1 MSDDDDELAGLLLR
15 HLFPAHIDAKTLLR
29 HLHTPKAPN
38 LLGSYVWFWTHE
50 ILQCAPE
57 HLPLL
62 LDGLVDRPEFCFDD
76 HYERRL
82 NTMADTLLARGV
94 TIHGD
99 QITDDRLFAWLGIG
113 IDQHGHMI
121 REKTQ
126 QQTIAGWLEV
136 RPARYKAILKLCFA
150 QCERHENPAVYL
162 YVAEAR
168 LHHAAVPDD
177 IGLWHLWQVSLT
189 VNEALAQIHLSK
201 AVNTLMYQQGATG
214 LSLDIIDAWGVANP
228 GRQQWLADL
237 LVCEIPDWRSKQA
250 SRATARKQQY
260 DETRRQ
266 RTTGIRPY
274 LPAVRVGN
282 ASVGL
287 MEQLANV
294 WMNHFIDSP
303 GETIAE
309 RFDNFCEN
317 GNEVHAAADA
327 GLRLCPERADLP
339 TVDEIVDLSVKQMQH
354 RFRLPCL
361 LGMDLRWQDGGIN
374 VDHLPE
380 ENLRRLVAFRLTY
393 GVDKTPAWFMYLVQ
407 QRPALVA
414 DVLSAYASAS
424 LNAGQDFVDSIYPLS
439 RDPEYRAVATI
450 VAPRLLESF
459 PKSARAGQLN
469 HLECLLKAALSYT
482 PENPRILAK
491 KKIATKGMDEAQK
504 VYWHAAATL
513 LDPANNEA
521 ALWRYVGN
529 RRVASITFLFSLVDV
544 LPIAIMTM
552 RFRPT
557 HLAS

>member
-1 MSDDDDELAGLLLR
+1 MK
-15 HLFPAHIDAKTLLR
+15 I
-29 HLHTPKAPN
+29 
-38 LLGSYVWFWTHE
+38 
-50 ILQCAPE
+50 
-57 HLPLL
+57 
-62 LDGLVDRPEFCFDD
+62 
-76 HYERRL
+76 
-82 NTMADTLLARGV
+82 
-94 TIHGD
+94 
-99 QITDDRLFAWLGIG
+99 
-113 IDQHGHMI
+113 
-121 REKTQ
+121 Q
-126 QQTIAGWLEV
+126 Q
-136 RPARYKAILKLCFA
+136 F
-150 QCERHENPAVYL
+150 YL

-459 PKSARAGQLN
+459 SEKCASWAIESFGMSAQGS
-469 HLECLLKAALSYT
+469 LKLYARKPPY
-482 PENPRILAK
+482 PRQEENCN
-491 KKIATKGMDEAQK
+491 KG
-504 VYWHAAATL
+504 H
-513 LDPANNEA
+513 
-521 ALWRYVGN
+521 G
-529 RRVASITFLFSLVDV
+529 
-544 LPIAIMTM
+544 
-552 RFRPT
+552 
-557 HLAS
+557 